1 MYPMQYMGYTYTK
14 KKKQKN
20 KNKPLTF
27 IWNSDLTESPEF
39 YFLNLATLGGDKLK
53 ESWDDRAYQGKY

>member
-1 MYPMQYMGYTYTK
+1 MYPMQYMGHTYTK
-14 KKKQKN
+14 KKKL
-20 KNKPLTF
+20 LTF
-27 IWNSDLTESPEF
+27 IWNSDLTGSPEF

>member
-14 KKKQKN
+14 KTNKQ
-20 KNKPLTF
+20 KPLTF
-27 IWNSDLTESPEF
+27 IWNSDLTGSPEF

-53 ESWDDRAYQGKY
+53 ESWDDTAYQGKY